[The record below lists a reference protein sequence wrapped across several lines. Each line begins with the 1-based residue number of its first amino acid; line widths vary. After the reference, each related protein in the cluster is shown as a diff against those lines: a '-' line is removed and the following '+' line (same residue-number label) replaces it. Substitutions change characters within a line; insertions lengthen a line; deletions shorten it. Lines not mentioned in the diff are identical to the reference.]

1 MRASFRRGGPR
12 PSASKL
18 TANAN
23 HKETSM
29 PSFLRNLAASIV
41 LAGFALSGCTS
52 GSAGSAPTPPPS
64 APAFP
69 PDTQAK
75 LDSTITSWLA
85 AFKAPGVVVG
95 IWMPEGQYVVAKG
108 YSDAAKRTPMNGD
121 EHFRVGSI
129 TKTFTVTAL
138 LQLADKKVVTLD
150 DPVSK
155 YLSYVPNGKNITLR
169 MLANMTSGL
178 YNYSFDEG
186 FQKAIFSNPKLT
198 WKPRQLVEIS
208 FKHDPVFTPGT
219 GFQYCNTNTV
229 LLGIIIEQVTHQP
242 IARYFRENLFRPLGL
257 TNTVWPDNDSLP
269 RPYAH
274 GISEQTADGNVADV
288 THNSP
293 TWGFTAG
300 EIIST
305 RDDLRVWVRSY
316 TTGSLISPE
325 MQKQRLTWVTFPPA
339 TPKKGYG
346 LGIGIFNGWLGHTGE
361 LPGYNAGAFY
371 LPSRDATIV
380 MIVNS
385 DIGHN
390 GKNPIP
396 VLFNE
401 LSKIVTPENA
411 SGT

>member
-1 MRASFRRGGPR
+1 
-12 PSASKL
+12 
-18 TANAN
+18 
-23 HKETSM
+23 M
-29 PSFLRNLAASIV
+29 PLFVRNLAAPIV
-41 LAGFALSGCTS
+41 LAGFAFSGCGS
-52 GSAGSAPTPPPS
+52 GSSNSAATSAPS
-64 APAFP
+64 AASFPA
-69 PDTQAK
+69 DTQAK
-75 LDSTITSWLA
+75 LDATVTSWLA
-85 AFKAPGVVVG
+85 DFKAPGVVVG
-95 IWMPEGQYVVAKG
+95 IWMPEGTYVTAKG
-108 YSDAAKRTPMNGD
+108 FSDARKRTPMTGD

-138 LQLADKKVVTLD
+138 LQLADKKIVNLD

-178 YNYSFDEG
+178 YSYSFDED
-186 FQKAIFSNPKLT
+186 FQKAILGDLKRT
-198 WKPRQLVEIS
+198 WKPKQLVDIS
-208 FKHDPVFTPGT
+208 FKHPPAFPPGT
-219 GFQYCNTNTV
+219 AFQYCNTNTV
-229 LLGIIIEQVTHQP
+229 LLGMIIEQVTHVP
-242 IARYFRENLFRPLGL
+242 IGRYFRENQFHSLGL
-257 TNTVWPDNDSLP
+257 KNTVWPDNDSLP
-269 RPYAH
+269 SPYAH
-274 GISEQTADGNVADV
+274 GISQQTLDGKTADV
-288 THNSP
+288 THMNP

-305 RDDLRVWVRSY
+305 RDDLRIWVKSY

-325 MQKQRLTWVTFPPA
+325 MQKQRLTWVKFPPA

-385 DIGHN
+385 DIALN

-396 VLFNE
+396 VLFNK
-401 LSKIVTPENA
+401 LSAIVTPDNA